1 MEEVIEMRTP
11 VFTEP
16 ATSALL
22 ADIYETP
29 CADAYVIEIPVP
41 GLKPDEIV
49 VEADTYSLTVSTEPA
64 QTEPKSGRRY
74 IQREFSVRPMSRIFN
89 FPVEIDIDNVQATL
103 ENASCRS
110 ALPRRLRAR
119 GNSSGS
125 GGRREKWIHDLQ
137 RHSQPGVGGRNC

>member
-74 IQREFSVRPMSRIFN
+74 IQREFSVRRMSRIFN

-103 ENASCRS
+103 ENGILQIRAPKAAAGKGKLIRV
-110 ALPRRLRAR
+110 RRAA
-119 GNSSGS
+119 
-125 GGRREKWIHDLQ
+125 
-137 RHSQPGVGGRNC
+137 

>member
-11 VFTEP
+11 VCTEP

-74 IQREFSVRPMSRIFN
+74 IQREFSVRRMSRIFN

-103 ENASCRS
+103 ENGILQIRAPKAAAGKGKLIRV
-110 ALPRRLRAR
+110 RRAA
-119 GNSSGS
+119 
-125 GGRREKWIHDLQ
+125 
-137 RHSQPGVGGRNC
+137 

>member
-103 ENASCRS
+103 ENGI
-110 ALPRRLRAR
+110 LQIRAPKAAAGKGKLIR
-119 GNSSGS
+119 V
-125 GGRREKWIHDLQ
+125 GRAA
-137 RHSQPGVGGRNC
+137 

>member
-49 VEADTYSLTVSTEPA
+49 VEADTYSLTVSTETA

-74 IQREFSVRPMSRIFN
+74 IQREFSVRRMLRIFN

-103 ENASCRS
+103 ENGILQIRAPKAAAGKGKLIRV
-110 ALPRRLRAR
+110 RRAA
-119 GNSSGS
+119 
-125 GGRREKWIHDLQ
+125 
-137 RHSQPGVGGRNC
+137 